1 MASHERVSGAGGAP
15 NRVLGGASSGNVAA
29 ELAHS
34 DMLGMLSRDEYATG
48 LLQTAWLLLDQ
59 NNGYDLARRNLCWPT

>member
-15 NRVLGGASSGNVAA
+15 NHVLGGASSGNVAA
-29 ELAHS
+29 ELAQY
-34 DMLGMLSRDEYATG
+34 DRLGILSRDYYSAS